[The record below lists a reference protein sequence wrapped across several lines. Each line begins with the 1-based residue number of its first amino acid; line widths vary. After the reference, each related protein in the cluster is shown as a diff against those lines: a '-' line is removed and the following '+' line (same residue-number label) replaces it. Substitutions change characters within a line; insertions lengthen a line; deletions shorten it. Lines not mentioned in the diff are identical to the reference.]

1 MTGLPPD
8 FDQLVG
14 ADVEGAERARLQRA
28 HALLVQ
34 AGRPPELAPNLEAG
48 PTLKMTLNRRPRR
61 QRRGL
66 LLLAAALAVIAI
78 AFLGGYITGNGRGDG
93 SGVASAEILKLA
105 GTQVAPRALAELVV
119 APADRAGNW
128 PMHLSVTGLEPLG
141 KGWEY
146 EVYLTRGGKPWASC
160 GTFNVAGAGAT
171 TVQLNAPYHLKHG
184 DSWVVTKQLLSADTP
199 GLVVLRPA

>member
-14 ADVEGAERARLQRA
+14 DVEGAERARLERA

-34 AGRPPELAPNLEAG
+34 AGPPPELAPELEAG

-61 QRRGL
+61 QRRGM
-66 LLLAAALAVIAI
+66 LLLAAALAVAAI
-78 AFLGGYITGNGRGDG
+78 VFLGGYMTGNGG
-93 SGVASAEILKLA
+93 SGTSTASAEILKLA
-105 GTQVAPRALAELVV
+105 GTQAAPRALAELVV
-119 APADRAGNW
+119 SPADRAGNW
-128 PMHLSVTGLEPLG
+128 PMHLSVTGLEPLK

-160 GTFNVAGAGAT
+160 GSFKVASAGAT
-171 TVQLNAPYHLKHG
+171 QVQLNAPYRLKHG
-184 DSWVVTKQLLSADTP
+184 DSWVVTKQLLSRDSP
-199 GLVVLRPA
+199 GQIVMRPA